1 MSVEAPASWPSADG
15 ARQPNRQPVSV
26 LVVDDDA
33 DIRETISEVLEDE
46 GYSVVSA
53 VNGADALEM
62 LRSIEPSLILLD
74 LSMPIMSGQEF
85 RCRQLQDPMLASIP
99 TVVMTA
105 ADRIYDKT
113 AGMQLTEIL
122 AKPITLETLLASVER
137 YQP

>member
-1 MSVEAPASWPSADG
+1 MSAVVRAPMRSANG
-15 ARQPNRQPVSV
+15 SSGHVRQAISV
-26 LVVDDDA
+26 LVVDDDP

-53 VNGADALEM
+53 VNGADALDV
-62 LRSIEPSLILLD
+62 LQSIKPSLILLD

-85 RCRQLQDPMLASIP
+85 RCRQLADPALAAIP

-113 AGMQLTEIL
+113 AGLKLTAIL
-122 AKPITLETLLASVER
+122 PKPITLQTLLASVER
-137 YQP
+137 YQH